1 MKGLPEE
8 DEKTVKFSISLP
20 LQIAFHYCKDG
31 SHFTSLEWDRL
42 EVTKRLQAYT
52 LKDKLERRFFS
63 DAKKEMQLIVNV
75 IEALLNQ
82 DIVKLAEVL
91 EPLTNAY
98 FKQKCDKTLDDF
110 ELKEI
115 DAEDDDGSDPDPD
128 DSKFVL
134 N

>member
-1 MKGLPEE
+1 MTGLREE
-8 DEKTVKFSISLP
+8 DKKTVKFSISLP
-20 LQIAFHYCKDG
+20 LQIAFHYGKDG

-75 IEALLNQ
+75 IEALLDQ
-82 DIVKLAEVL
+82 DIAKLAEVL

-98 FKQKCDKTLDDF
+98 LKQKCDKTLDDF

-115 DAEDDDGSDPDPD
+115 DAEDDESDPDQD